1 MGGKEKYIMNAQ
13 NVQSTLPSPFW
24 WRWLI
29 VATIFVLI
37 TGIAMVVTPEPV
49 SRMFSLILSS
59 PKNEDIFGASARAYL
74 MLFQGVL
81 GATMIGWSMALLLV
95 AMGPFRRGLREGWT
109 IIAVSMAAWY
119 IFDTSFSLWTGFWMN
134 AVLNTGFLILFA
146 IPLAATY
153 RSFFQK

>member
-1 MGGKEKYIMNAQ
+1 MNTQNAQ
-13 NVQSTLPSPFW
+13 PTLPSPFW

-29 VATIFVLI
+29 VATVFVLI

-59 PKNEDIFGASARAYL
+59 PQSEDMSARAYL
-74 MLFQGVL
+74 LLFQGVL

-109 IIAVSMAAWY
+109 IIALSMAAWF
-119 IFDTSFSLWTGFWMN
+119 IPDTSFSLWTGFWMN
-134 AVLNTGFLILFA
+134 AVLNTVFLVLFA
-146 IPLAATY
+146 IPLAGTY
-153 RSFFQK
+153 RTFFQK